1 MKYRVTLNG
10 VEQQGEFTAQEIVDK
25 TEQMLLVLSMYGPVS
40 VTYTPIREKK
50 DTHANANGGE

>member
-40 VTYTPIREKK
+40 VTYTPIREKNA
-50 DTHANANGGE
+50 HANGGE